1 MPKMMYLIVAIGL
14 FLLILYAVG
23 CVPKPVPIPTPT
35 PERPEIP
42 PDVLALMTSPETIA
56 QWGRRNYALNSDISW
71 SSHKDYPQTPAEFFM
86 NRMKCVYCLNHII
99 KDKPIYSGDCN
110 TVNPLNAYFL
120 SKLGYESYV
129 AIIDQFS
136 PGVDHAIAFGFKD
149 GKMILFNNANL
160 YTNFSNPDDWLAWK
174 YPGLKFQSKERIES
188 WLNRL
193 YSQGHHRY
201 YDEDV

>member
-1 MPKMMYLIVAIGL
+1 MTFEILAVAIGVIGIIYL
-14 FLLILYAVG
+14 SG
-23 CVPKPVPIPTPT
+23 CTPKPEPEPT
-35 PERPEIP
+35 PEPERTEVPQEI
-42 PDVLALMTSPETIA
+42 LALMTSPEAIS
-56 QWGRRNYALNSDISW
+56 QWGKRNFALNKDESW
-71 SSHKDYPQTPAEFFM
+71 SGHKDYPQTPAEFFM
-86 NRMKCVYCLNHII
+86 SRMKCIYCANHTI

-110 TVNPLNAYFL
+110 SVNPLNAYFL
-120 SKLGYESYV
+120 SKLGYESYI

-136 PGVDHAIAFGFKD
+136 PSVDHAIAYGFKNE
-149 GKMILFNNANL
+149 KMVLFNNANL

-174 YPGLKFQSKERIES
+174 YPGMKFQSKERIES